1 MLFYYCGCQ
10 IDLSLKGTQGPLMIH
25 FYRLHNY
32 DYARP
37 LVGSLATTLMGKF

>member
-1 MLFYYCGCQ
+1 MLFYYCRFQ
-10 IDLSLKGTQGPLMIH
+10 IDLFLSGTQGPPMIH

-37 LVGSLATTLMGKF
+37 LVGSLTTTWIGKF